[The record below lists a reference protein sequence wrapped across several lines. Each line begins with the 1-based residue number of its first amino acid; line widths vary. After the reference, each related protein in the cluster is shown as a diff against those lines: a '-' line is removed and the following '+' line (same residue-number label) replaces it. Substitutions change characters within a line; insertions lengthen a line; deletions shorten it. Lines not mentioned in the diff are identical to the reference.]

1 MVHSLIYEPRKLKA
15 TDELLTKIYDNAR
28 LGLKGD
34 NLAIASGVLPVEY
47 RQLCQFDPAVEQIA
61 LRGYA
66 DAEAMLS
73 RTLHT
78 AAEAGDVKVA
88 LDLLK
93 HTHGWVAKQQINLE
107 VDQRI
112 SITEA
117 LNDANSRVQDAGF
130 EVVETTDEKIK
141 RLESMKKMQ
150 SLDFHKTIGAHR

>member
-1 MVHSLIYEPRKLKA
+1 MIHSLIYEPRKLKA

-73 RTLHT
+73 RTLHESAAAGDTKAALELLKYVHGWT
-78 AAEAGDVKVA
+78 AA
-88 LDLLK
+88 
-93 HTHGWVAKQQINLE
+93 QQINID
-107 VDQRI
+107 VNQQI
-112 SITEA
+112 SITQALEEA
-117 LNDANSRVQDAGF
+117 KTRVIEGLCV
-130 EVVETTDEKIK
+130 VVEPEQHRLGAGDDE
-141 RLESMKKMQ
+141 
-150 SLDFHKTIGAHR
+150 